1 MRNEDQK
8 SVSPYLCPQESR
20 PEILIKTCNDHPCPP
35 RWNHSEFSQCSKP
48 CGIGIQTRDVN
59 CIHEVTRGGGNT
71 IIVPNNMCPQPP
83 PPDRQYCNVLD
94 CPVKWH
100 TTDWTK
106 VKETEMFFVFVGK
119 AQGLRYSIMERGV
132 SQLSSPG
139 KEYRFNRPI
148 QITCKITRILDI
160 SYFESPFNKKR
171 DKLPH

>member
-1 MRNEDQK
+1 MFSFYNNLLLFAGVQESVILCVRNEDQK

-35 RWNHSEFSQCSKP
+35 RWNHSDFSQCSKP

-106 VKETEMFFVFVGK
+106 VTITNISFYNQLLPPVLFLSQDKVFK
-119 AQGLRYSIMERGV
+119 LTKSLTICLAIW
-132 SQLSSPG
+132 
-139 KEYRFNRPI
+139 
-148 QITCKITRILDI
+148 IL
-160 SYFESPFNKKR
+160 YQHYWMK
-171 DKLPH
+171 

>member
-1 MRNEDQK
+1 MLNWLVIPWSYVWNKIFFLSYNKLFLFSGVQESVILCVRNEDQK

-35 RWNHSEFSQCSKP
+35 RWNHSDFSQCSKP

-106 VKETEMFFVFVGK
+106 VSVISSCHLIYFFPTIWCSHSLK
-119 AQGLRYSIMERGV
+119 SMQY
-132 SQLSSPG
+132 
-139 KEYRFNRPI
+139 
-148 QITCKITRILDI
+148 C
-160 SYFESPFNKKR
+160 
-171 DKLPH
+171 

>member
-1 MRNEDQK
+1 MILCVRNEDQK

-35 RWNHSEFSQCSKP
+35 RWNHSDFSQCSKP

-106 VKETEMFFVFVGK
+106 VTVTNILFYNQLLPPVLFLSQDKVF
-119 AQGLRYSIMERGV
+119 
-132 SQLSSPG
+132 
-139 KEYRFNRPI
+139 
-148 QITCKITRILDI
+148 
-160 SYFESPFNKKR
+160 
-171 DKLPH
+171 KLTKSLTICLAI